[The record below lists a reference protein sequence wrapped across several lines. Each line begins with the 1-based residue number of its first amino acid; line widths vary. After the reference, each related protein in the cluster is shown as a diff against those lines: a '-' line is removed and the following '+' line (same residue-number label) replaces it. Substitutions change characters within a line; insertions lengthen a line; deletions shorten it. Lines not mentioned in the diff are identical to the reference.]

1 MTPWNCTRTS
11 NQRSAGAVAYS
22 LHNEH
27 GNNFYRAVEPEALI
41 AKLKKKSVEQIKKLK
56 IDPRYNGTSVA

>member
-1 MTPWNCTRTS
+1 
-11 NQRSAGAVAYS
+11 VAYS